1 MLYDQYDGGGLLA
14 IAFRGK
20 RIVSAGRDG
29 GAKSWLLTRPVEGR
43 PLELVPQTEIV
54 SDSLW
59 ASLVLQSDET
69 TLWAGHLDGTLS
81 KWALD
86 GAPPTASVRVKTS
99 AAVLAV
105 AVDEERGVV
114 AAGTA
119 DGGVAR
125 ARIADGQQASGEWR
139 PLAFDGSKGYKG
151 AKTMSVAFARERERE
166 SPASPAGSAARC
178 TTASSRPTAPPAS
191 TRTARRGRCCPHTAD
206 RSSTSRLPATASS
219 SARRTT
225 ARCASGISRSPPTAT
240 ARPRCATGL
249 GGYKV
254 WLGSVCVDDKR
265 LISDGSDNTVVVH
278 DFSKSD

>member
-20 RIVSAGRDG
+20 RALGGRDG

-43 PLELVPQTEIV
+43 PSAGAADRDRI
-54 SDSLW
+54 DSLW

-69 TLWAGHLDGTLS
+69 TLWAGHLDGSLS

-119 DGGVAR
+119 DGGVELYA
-125 ARIADGQQASGEWR
+125 IADGSKVGEWR

-151 AKTMSVAFARERERE
+151 AKTMSVAFATIGDAVACVAGGSDGAMHYRFLAADGAAGFDEDRPPRPLL
-166 SPASPAGSAARC
+166 PAH
-178 TTASSRPTAPPAS
+178 
-191 TRTARRGRCCPHTAD
+191 RGRP
-206 RSSTSRLPATASS
+206 SSTSRLRATASS

-240 ARPRCATGL
+240 ARPRCATAWAGTRS
-249 GGYKV
+249 
-254 WLGSVCVDDKR
+254 GSARCA
-265 LISDGSDNTVVVH
+265 STTSA
-278 DFSKSD
+278 